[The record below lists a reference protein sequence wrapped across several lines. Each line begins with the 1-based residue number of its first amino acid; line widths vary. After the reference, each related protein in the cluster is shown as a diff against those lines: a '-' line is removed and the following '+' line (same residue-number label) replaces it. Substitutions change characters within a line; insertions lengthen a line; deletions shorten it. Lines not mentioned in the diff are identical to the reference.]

1 MRMRLEN
8 IIQEWCN
15 EAEKPAF
22 IVKDRYALENTL
34 KLYTQYP
41 GYFIGAKGVLV
52 EKYREL
58 LKKIGYEK
66 VEFVEIKEAFTP
78 GNDYDDIVAKRV
90 EAFFELEMM

>member
-15 EAEKPAF
+15 EVGKPAF
-22 IVKDRYALENTL
+22 IVKDRFALENTI

-41 GYFIGAKGVLV
+41 GYFIGAKGVRF
-52 EKYREL
+52 EKYRDL

-66 VEFVEIKEAFTP
+66 VELVEIKEAFTP

-90 EAFFELEMM
+90 EAFFELETL